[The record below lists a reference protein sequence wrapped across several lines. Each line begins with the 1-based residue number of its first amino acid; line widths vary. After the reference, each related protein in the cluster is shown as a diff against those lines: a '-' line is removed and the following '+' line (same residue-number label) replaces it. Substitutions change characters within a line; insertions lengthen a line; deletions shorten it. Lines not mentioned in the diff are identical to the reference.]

1 MSKLRVRGWGQ
12 PIVVPCVR
20 GTAGVEIQDGRCSS
34 APSGTG
40 SGWCQAGHTGGRKAD
55 SALDHIVSQDGGR
68 AGTHADSRAQ
78 AHTACAQGGTVVQTD
93 MEHGWHGF
101 SKTAK
106 ILVFPF

>member
-1 MSKLRVRGWGQ
+1 MKQLNTTQILYITTPGIPYRNR
-12 PIVVPCVR
+12 
-20 GTAGVEIQDGRCSS
+20 A
-34 APSGTG
+34 
-40 SGWCQAGHTGGRKAD
+40 K
-55 SALDHIVSQDGGR
+55 DGGR